1 MSPASKPNH
10 PSVPREPGAR
20 VLEPEGLEP
29 QLLERMQKAL
39 ADVRAGKAVIL
50 VDDEDRENEGDLM
63 FAAEHATPEA
73 INFMAKYG
81 RGLICLALTE
91 RQIQRLDLAMMP
103 QGGAPLGTA
112 FTLSI
117 EARHGVTTGISAAD
131 RSRTIQVAIAP
142 DARPEDVVTPGHIFP
157 LKAREGGVLVRTGQT
172 EGSVDLAALAGLLP
186 AGVIC
191 EIMNDDGTMAR
202 LPDLVRFA
210 EEHQLQILT
219 IADLIRY
226 RLATEVLVQR
236 RADFSMRLDATG
248 TEWRAVIYDTSVG
261 AGPFLALVKGEP
273 ARQPFTACRVHSG
286 GLIAD
291 VFGSDTLEGRH
302 DLRHALAH
310 IENQGH
316 GVLVYLPPKSD
327 IQGELT
333 LLGQRHASGRQAS
346 PATEEAGMPPG
357 PPLREFGLGAQIL
370 RDLGLQRIQLLTNH
384 PRKIAGIEGYGLEV
398 IECLP
403 LGQKPATP
411 A

>member
-1 MSPASKPNH
+1 MGGRTSGFSRVEPMTNVSLAM
-10 PSVPREPGAR
+10 PRNQEDNELFAQVHR
-20 VLEPEGLEP
+20 
-29 QLLERMQKAL
+29 AI

-81 RGLICLALTE
+81 RGLICLTLTS
-91 RQIQRLDLAMMP
+91 RQIARLDLAMMP

-172 EGSVDLAALAGLLP
+172 EGSVDLAELAGLNP

-191 EIMNDDGTMAR
+191 EIMNDDGSMAR
-202 LPDLVRFA
+202 LPDLQRFA
-210 EEHQLQILT
+210 TEHGLQILT

-226 RLATEVLVQR
+226 RLQTEKLVR
-236 RADFSMRLDATG
+236 RRSDFSLRLDATDS
-248 TEWRAVIYDTSVG
+248 EWQAVVYDSSVG
-261 AGPFLALVKGEP
+261 SGPFLALVKGDPQKEP
-273 ARQPFTACRVHSG
+273 ATSCRVHSG
-286 GLIAD
+286 ALLSD
-291 VFGSDTLEGRH
+291 VFGSESLDGRRNLRCALE
-302 DLRHALAH
+302 H
-310 IENQGH
+310 IERQGH
-316 GVLVYLPPKSD
+316 GVVVYLPPKSD
-327 IQGELT
+327 VQEEIAA
-333 LLGQRHASGRQAS
+333 LGRRSGGRNAPS
-346 PATEEAGMPPG
+346 APPEDPNFTPG

-370 RDLGLQRIQLLTNH
+370 RDLGLHRIRLLSNH
-384 PRKIAGIEGYGLEV
+384 PRRIAGIEAYGLEV
-398 IECLP
+398 IECVP
-403 LGQKPATP
+403 LGQPGQP
-411 A
+411 

>member
-1 MSPASKPNH
+1 MSPLSKVNH
-10 PSVPREPGAR
+10 R
-20 VLEPEGLEP
+20 LEPE
-29 QLLERMQKAL
+29 LLARMQKAL
-39 ADVRAGKAVIL
+39 SDVRAGKAVIL

-73 INFMAKYG
+73 INFMAKHG
-81 RGLICLALTE
+81 RGLICLTLTAAQIE
-91 RQIQRLDLAMMP
+91 RLGLAMMP
-103 QGGAPLGTA
+103 QGGAPLATA

-131 RSRTIQVAIAP
+131 RSRTIQVAISP
-142 DARPEDVVTPGHIFP
+142 EARPEDVVTPGHIFP

-172 EGSVDLAALAGLLP
+172 EGSVDLAVLAGLLP

-210 EEHQLQILT
+210 EEHGLQILS

-226 RLATEVLVQR
+226 RLETEKLVRR
-236 RADFSMRLDATG
+236 RADFPMRLDATAS
-248 TEWRAVIYDTSVG
+248 EWRAVVYETSVG
-261 AGPFLALVKGEP
+261 SGPFLALVKGDP
-273 ARQPFTACRVHSG
+273 ALQPFTACRVHSG

-302 DLRHALAH
+302 DLRHALEH
-310 IENQGH
+310 IERQGH
-316 GVLVYLPPKSD
+316 GVLVYLPPKND
-327 IQGELT
+327 IAGELT
-333 LLGQRHASGRQAS
+333 LLGRKHAPDRGSS
-346 PATEEAGMPPG
+346 EEANLPPG

-370 RDLGLQRIQLLTNH
+370 RDLGLHRIQLLTNH
-384 PRKIAGIEGYGLEV
+384 PRKIAGIEAYGLEV

-403 LGQKPATP
+403 LGQSPA
-411 A
+411 ASS

>member
-1 MSPASKPNH
+1 MTPASRPL
-10 PSVPREPGAR
+10 PPIETG
-20 VLEPEGLEP
+20 
-29 QLLERMQKAL
+29 LLERVQRAL
-39 ADVRAGKAVIL
+39 VEVRSGRPVIL

-81 RGLICLALTE
+81 RGLICLAITGT
-91 RQIQRLDLAMMP
+91 QIDRLDLAMMP

-131 RSRTIQVAIAP
+131 RSRTIQVAISP

-157 LKAREGGVLVRTGQT
+157 LKARDGGVLVRTGQT

-202 LPDLVRFA
+202 LPDLQRFA

-226 RLATEVLVQR
+226 RLQTEKLVKR
-236 RADFSMRLDATG
+236 RAEFPMRLEATG
-248 TEWRAVIYDTSVG
+248 TEWRAVVYETSVG
-261 AGPFLALVKGEP
+261 AGPFLALVKGDP
-273 ARQPFTACRVHSG
+273 AREASTACRVHPG
-286 GLIAD
+286 TFLAD
-291 VFGSDTLEGRH
+291 VFGAVDGRNM
-302 DLRHALAH
+302 LRAAIGH
-310 IENQGH
+310 IEQLGH
-316 GVLVYLPPKSD
+316 GVLVYLPPKRD
-327 IQGELT
+327 FEAELGS
-333 LLGQRHASGRQAS
+333 LGRRHGS
-346 PATEEAGMPPG
+346 PRGSSLPDDAGPLGG

-370 RDLGLQRIQLLTNH
+370 RDLGLRRLHLLHH
-384 PRKIAGIEGYGLEV
+384 PRKIAGIEAYGLEV
-398 IECLP
+398 LDCLP
-403 LGQKPATP
+403 LGQNPGDHD
-411 A
+411 